1 MNTKARKKGVFA
13 MIKTRKKC
21 LISLL
26 LTFTFIFIHSHALCA
41 EGAQSWYCKREKDHC
56 RPSVEPNMS
65 YIEEEDGFFIGP
77 DPNDKVIYLTFD
89 AGYENGNIARI
100 LDTLKAHHA
109 EGAFFILE
117 NLIRRNPELVERMK
131 NEGHLV
137 CNHTARHKD
146 MTKLSESEIE
156 CELRALEALYC
167 EAFGASLAPF
177 YRPPEGKFDRK
188 SLSVAKRM
196 GYHTAFWSLAY
207 ADWDNDKQPDPQKA
221 KALLC
226 NHVHNGAVIL
236 LHPTSRTN
244 ADILDSLLCEW
255 EAQGYRFGSL
265 MEFTEKTS

>member
-21 LISLL
+21 YSALL
-26 LTFTFIFIHSHALCA
+26 LAFVFIFVNSFALYA
-41 EGAQSWYCKREKDHC
+41 DGAQSWYCKREKDHC
-56 RPSVEPNMS
+56 RPSAEPNMS
-65 YIEEEDGFFIGP
+65 YIEEENGFFIGH
-77 DPNDKVIYLTFD
+77 DPNEKVIYLTFD

-156 CELRALEALYC
+156 NELRALETLYN
-167 EAFGASLAPF
+167 ETFSASLAPF

-188 SLSVAKRM
+188 SLSVAKKL

-207 ADWDNDKQPDPQKA
+207 ADWDNNKQPSAEYAFSK
-221 KALLC
+221 LLPRT
-226 NHVHNGAVIL
+226 HSGAVVL
-236 LHPTSRTN
+236 LHSTSKTN
-244 ADILDSLLCEW
+244 AAILDELLTKW
-255 EAQGYRFGSL
+255 KAAGYTFKSIDAL
-265 MEFTEKTS
+265 FD

>member
-1 MNTKARKKGVFA
+1 MK
-13 MIKTRKKC
+13 KTRKKYY
-21 LISLL
+21 SALL
-26 LTFTFIFIHSHALCA
+26 LAFVFIFVNPLALRA
-41 EGAQSWYCKREKDHC
+41 DGAQSCYCKREKDHR
-56 RPSVEPNMS
+56 RPSAEPNMS
-65 YIEEEDGFFIGP
+65 YIEEENGFFIGP
-77 DPNDKVIYLTFD
+77 DPNEKVIYLTFD

-156 CELRALEALYC
+156 NELRALEMLYS
-167 EAFGASLAPF
+167 ETFGASLAPF

-188 SLSVAKRM
+188 SLSVAKKL

-221 KALLC
+221 KSLLC
-226 NHVHNGAVIL
+226 SHVHNGAVIL
-236 LHPTSRTN
+236 LHPTSKTN

-265 MEFTEKTS
+265 MEFTEKAS